1 LPFQNPRTALTH
13 NRRMSRLFAIFALTL
28 CVVSALHAQVTQAAA
43 VDAAKFF
50 STRPAELSTFA
61 EGGFGTEQNSDA
73 KFFSLGVHAG
83 KILTPAV
90 GPGVLRG
97 QFELGVEVIPF
108 WQAYIPRYGCGS
120 PCSPSSSVGGG
131 TFTGISI
138 VPANFRWDFT
148 RGKKFVPWFQG
159 EGGLIYTTHKFP
171 SPPADT
177 SVWNFSPQFGI
188 GTHYFPRPRRSL
200 DFSANAVHISSAS
213 LGDKNPGI
221 NASVMFT
228 VGYTWWK

>member
-1 LPFQNPRTALTH
+1 MRTLLACVALLLIAC
-13 NRRMSRLFAIFALTL
+13 S
-28 CVVSALHAQVTQAAA
+28 SLHAQDSSPNAAT
-43 VDAAKFF
+43 FF
-50 STRPAELSTFA
+50 ASKPTELEAFA
-61 EGGFGTEQNSDA
+61 ESGLGTEQNSDA

-83 KILTPAV
+83 KVLTPAV

-120 PCSPSSSVGGG
+120 PCIPSSNVGGG
-131 TFTGISI
+131 TFTGVSI

-148 RGKKFVPWFQG
+148 RSKKFVPWIQG
-159 EGGLIYTTHKFP
+159 AGGLIYTTHKFP

-177 SVWNFSPQFGI
+177 SVWNFSPQFGV
-188 GTHYFPRPRRSL
+188 GMHYFLRPRRSL

-228 VGYTWWK
+228 IGYTWWK